1 MNSTGGFH
9 PTVTVVIPCYNQA
22 KFLDAALGSAENQT
36 QAPLECIVVDDG
48 STDRTPEI
56 ACARRARLIRQ
67 PNRGVSA
74 ARNAGLPAAK
84 GEFVVF
90 LDADD
95 MLLPDAIER
104 GAAELAARGD
114 LSAIVRRCEAVT
126 EDGVPMSA
134 TQHDVDPAHL
144 YRDWL
149 SRNFVWTPG
158 AAMFRRDALIE
169 MDGFSTDFG
178 PAADYAL
185 YLRLARDGRVALVP
199 GAGVMYR
206 QHSASMSRDA
216 AVMLRATLRVLDRER
231 RDAPAWARAEIR
243 KGRRAWCRWYG
254 EQVIQQIRA
263 AWRDGTWR
271 AKHVHAAFLLLRRC
285 PGLVV
290 EHVIRKARRVADGVA
305 RPSFANR
312 GARR

>member
-1 MNSTGGFH
+1 MNSTGVLG

-22 KFLDAALGSAENQT
+22 KYLEAALSSAENQT
-36 QAPLECIVVDDG
+36 QPPVECIVVDDG

-56 ACARRARLIRQ
+56 AVARRARLIRQ

-74 ARNAGLPAAK
+74 ARNAGLAAAK
-84 GEFVVF
+84 GDFVVF

-104 GAAELAARGD
+104 GAAELAKRGD
-114 LSAIVRRCEAVT
+114 LSAVVRRCEAVT
-126 EDGVPMSA
+126 EDGVPMPA
-134 TQHDVDPAHL
+134 TQHDVDSANL
-144 YRDWL
+144 YGDWL

-158 AAMFRRDALIE
+158 AAMFRRDALVE
-169 MDGFSTDFG
+169 MGGFSTDFG

-185 YLRLARDGRVALVP
+185 YLRLARHGRVALVP

-206 QHSASMSRDA
+206 QHPASMSRDA
-216 AVMLRATLRVLDRER
+216 TVMLRATLRALDRER

-243 KGRRAWCRWYG
+243 RGRRAWCRWYG

-271 AKHVHAAFLLLRRC
+271 AKHVDAVFLLLRRC

-290 EHVIRKARRVADGVA
+290 EHVMRKAGRVVGGIAG
-305 RPSFANR
+305 PLFASR
-312 GARR
+312 GARQ